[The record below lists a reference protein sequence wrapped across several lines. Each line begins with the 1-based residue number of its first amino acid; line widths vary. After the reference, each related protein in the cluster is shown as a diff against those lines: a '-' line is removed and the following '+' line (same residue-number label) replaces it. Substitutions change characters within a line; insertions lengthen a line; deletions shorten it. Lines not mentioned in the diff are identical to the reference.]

1 MVVKKGFSF
10 VEMAIVLVIIGLIMG
25 MVLKGKELITSS
37 EIRKELNKFRK
48 YEAAFTGTLMKTNKP
63 FPKGLPNDPG
73 SIPQLRVWSDNISD
87 LFIEQNYLKNEDK
100 FMRYDVN
107 TAVVFYPDLSIGTSG
122 WYEVPNPVLGL
133 GENFS
138 VYLTSPADMFICLL
152 ENMIDDKDVNYGTG
166 RYIGGGLDFTG
177 KEYSDCFSLG
187 DSRTHGNSYGY
198 MFFKH

>member
-1 MVVKKGFSF
+1 VVVKKGFSF

-63 FPKGLPNDPG
+63 LPKELPSLNTAA
-73 SIPQLRVWSDNISD
+73 LRTWSSEVSD
-87 LFIEQNYLKNEDK
+87 LFIEQNYLKSEDK
-100 FMRYDVN
+100 FMRYDEN
-107 TAVVFYPDLSIGTSG
+107 TAVVFYPDISADINGGYTLPPASA
-122 WYEVPNPVLGL
+122 PGL

-138 VYLTSPADMFICLL
+138 VYLGNPSRMFICLL
-152 ENMIDDKDVNYGTG
+152 ENMIDDKDVDNAIG
-166 RYIGGGLDFTG
+166 RYIGGGTDFSG
-177 KEYSDCFSLG
+177 KDYSDCLSVDG
-187 DSRTHGNSYGY
+187 APSGKAYAY